1 MTTTITATETVP
13 ETDVAPGS
21 SLDERLVDAAIGTL
35 ELFSI
40 HLGRRLGLYRA
51 LDRPTTARELAAT
64 TGVDTRYAREWLE
77 QQAVAGFISTDP
89 TVVEWD
95 QRRYWLND
103 DQTATFVSAD
113 DPAHVSPLADMVV
126 GVSGVIDDV
135 ADAYL
140 TGNGVPYADYG
151 RWFRDGQAGVN
162 RPAFT
167 HDLVDS
173 WIDAVP
179 DVVERLEQ
187 GGRIVDLGCG
197 AGWSTIALAKRF
209 PAAEVIGIDSDR
221 ASIADAADN
230 GSAHGSSA
238 RFEAVDAGAHANN
251 DADLVLILEALHDM
265 AQPVEVLRAARA
277 KLAPGAAL
285 LVADEKVQET
295 FTAPGDELERMMYGW
310 SVVHCLPAA
319 LAEEPSAAIG
329 TVIRPDHVESLARDA
344 GFTSVERS
352 DIDAGFFN
360 LYVLRG

>member
-1 MTTTITATETVP
+1 MTTIP
-13 ETDVAPGS
+13 ETIAAADIQPG
-21 SLDERLVDAAIGTL
+21 LDEKLVEAAIGTL

-40 HLGRRLGLYRA
+40 HLGRRLGLYKA
-51 LDRPTTARELAAT
+51 LDRPTTAPELSNT
-64 TGVDTRYAREWLE
+64 TGVDLRYAREWLE
-77 QQAVAGFISTDP
+77 QQAVAGFVTTDDS
-89 TVVEWD
+89 VAEWD
-95 QRRYWLND
+95 QRSYWLNET
-103 DQTATFVSAD
+103 QVATFVSAA
-113 DPAHVSPLADMVV
+113 DPSHVSPLADMVV
-126 GVSGVIDDV
+126 GVSGVIEQV

-140 TGNGVPYADYG
+140 TGAGVPYADYG

-162 RPAFT
+162 RPAYT

-173 WIDAVP
+173 WIGAVP
-179 DVVERLEQ
+179 DVVERLEH

-197 AGWSTIALAKRF
+197 AGWSTIALARRF
-209 PAAEVIGIDSDR
+209 PNAEVVGIDSDR
-221 ASIADAADN
+221 ASIADAVDN
-230 GSAHGSSA
+230 GNVHGSTA
-238 RFEAVDAGAHANN
+238 RFEAVDAGAQANG

-277 KLAPGAAL
+277 KLAPGGVL
-285 LVADEKVQET
+285 IVADEKVQDS

-329 TVIRPDHVESLARDA
+329 TVIRPDLVDSLAREA
-344 GFTSVERS
+344 GFTSVELS

>member
-1 MTTTITATETVP
+1 MTTSTIETEITP
-13 ETDVAPGS
+13 TIG
-21 SLDERLVDAAIGTL
+21 LDERLVEAAIGTL

-40 HLGRRLGLYRA
+40 HLGRRLGLYTA
-51 LDRPTTARELAAT
+51 LDRPTTASELSSV
-64 TGVDTRYAREWLE
+64 TGVDLRYAREWLE
-77 QQAVAGFISTDP
+77 QQAVAGFITTDP
-89 TVVEWD
+89 RIAEWD
-95 QRRYWLND
+95 QRSFWLSE
-103 DQTATFVSAD
+103 DQAATFVVAD
-113 DPAHVSPLADMVV
+113 NPAHVSPLADMVV
-126 GVSGVIDDV
+126 GVSSVIDQL

-140 TGNGVPYADYG
+140 TGAGVPFADYG
-151 RWFRDGQAGVN
+151 RWLRDGQAGIN

-173 WIDAVP
+173 WVGAVP
-179 DVVERLEQ
+179 DVVERLEG

-209 PAAEVIGIDSDR
+209 PGAEVVGVDSDR
-221 ASIADAADN
+221 ASIADAIDN
-230 GSAHGSSA
+230 GAAHGSSA
-238 RFEAVDAGAHANN
+238 RFVAVDAGAQSNG
-251 DADLVLILEALHDM
+251 DADLVVILEALHDM
-265 AQPVEVLRAARA
+265 AQPVEVLRAARSN
-277 KLAPGAAL
+277 LAPGGAL
-285 LVADEKVQET
+285 LVADEKVQEA

-329 TVIRPDHVESLARDA
+329 TVIRPDLVDSLAREA

>member
-1 MTTTITATETVP
+1 MTTTINPTELANDTEIEPTTV
-13 ETDVAPGS
+13 
-21 SLDERLVDAAIGTL
+21 LDERLVEAAIGTL

-40 HLGRRLGLYRA
+40 HLGRRLGLYKA
-51 LDRPTTARELAAT
+51 LDRPTTPSELSTA
-64 TGVDTRYAREWLE
+64 TGVDLRYAREWLE
-77 QQAVAGFISTDP
+77 QQAVAGFITTDP
-89 TVVEWD
+89 EIADWD
-95 QRRYWLND
+95 QRSYWLTEV
-103 DQTATFVSAD
+103 QEATFVTPD

-126 GVSGVIDDV
+126 GVSSVMDRL

-140 TGNGVPYADYG
+140 TGAGVPFADYG
-151 RWFRDGQAGVN
+151 RWLRDGQAGIN

-173 WIDAVP
+173 WIGAVP
-179 DVVERLEQ
+179 DVVERLDE

-209 PAAEVIGIDSDR
+209 PRAEVVGIDSDR
-221 ASIADAADN
+221 ASIADAVDN
-230 GSAHGSSA
+230 GTARGSTA
-238 RFEAVDAGAHANN
+238 RFEAVDAGVQVNG

-265 AQPVEVLRAARA
+265 AQPADVLRAARA
-277 KLAPGAAL
+277 KLAPGGVL

-329 TVIRPDHVESLARDA
+329 TVIRPDLVESLAREA
-344 GFTSVERS
+344 GFTSVEQS